1 MVEYRFNLEIKSN
14 KDFICEVGNC
24 WNGVYVNELWNIMNL
39 YILNSYTD
47 KSVAYDIKTG
57 CTNCVPNR
65 YNEFK
70 LREYC

>member
-1 MVEYRFNLEIKSN
+1 
-14 KDFICEVGNC
+14 
-24 WNGVYVNELWNIMNL
+24 MNF

-65 YNEFK
+65 YNELKFRALLTYEILTK
-70 LREYC
+70 IVDSFYT